1 MSDTRILVLGAAGML
16 GNAVYRFMSQIGRFD
31 VRGTVRSANSVTPF
45 SAELRNGLM
54 SNVDLD
60 NFDTLSDV
68 LRKVRPDVVINC
80 VGLVKQ
86 LSAANDPLLAV
97 PVNTML
103 PHRLARLC
111 ALGGARLVHVSTDCV
126 FDGKKG
132 SYTENDVPN
141 AYDLYGRS
149 KLLGEVD
156 YPNAVTLRTSII
168 GHELSGA
175 HGLIDWFLSQKGPVR
190 GFARAIFSGLPTVE
204 LARVMAEY
212 VIPARDL
219 TGVYHVS
226 AEPISKLDL
235 LRLVADRYGH
245 TSEIVHDDE
254 VEIDR
259 SLDSGRFRRAT
270 GYEPPSWPTLVS
282 AMHDFG

>member
-31 VRGTVRSANSVTPF
+31 VLGTVRSANSVTPF

-54 SNVDLD
+54 PNVDLD

-68 LRKVRPDVVINC
+68 LRKSRPDVVINC

-175 HGLIDWFLSQKGPVR
+175 HGLIDWFLSQRGPVR

-254 VEIDR
+254 VVIDR

>member
-1 MSDTRILVLGAAGML
+1 MSNTRILVLGAAGML

-31 VRGTVRSANSVTPF
+31 VRGTVRSTNSVAPF
-45 SAELRNGLM
+45 SAELRDRLM

-68 LRKVRPDVVINC
+68 LRKSRPDVVINC

-132 SYTENDVPN
+132 SYTESDVPN

-190 GFARAIFSGLPTVE
+190 GFSRAIFSGLPTVE

-235 LRLVADRYGH
+235 LRLVATRYGH

-254 VEIDR
+254 VVIDR
-259 SLDSGRFRRAT
+259 SLNSGRFRRAT